1 MKLNRIDLSLFRNGR
16 LKKYFLIM
24 RLTSLLTLFLT
35 LQMSASVWSQTMS
48 VKLKNSTLQEL
59 FVQIEK
65 NSNYRFFYNNDEVD
79 VNQRISI
86 DAEEKTVGKILSAAL
101 EGTSYSFKEMEN
113 KLILI
118 ERNGVPSSVQG
129 LNQQQKS
136 VSGKVT
142 DTSGGSLPGVSVVVK
157 GTTTGII
164 TDMDGKYTLPR
175 VPENAILQFSF
186 VGMRMQELSATGKTT
201 INVELTEESIGIDEV
216 VAVGYATQKKVN
228 MTGSVSSVK
237 FGEVA
242 SSRPITNVSSAL
254 SGLSSGV
261 SVKQSVGK
269 PGSDGATIRV
279 RGIGTLNNSD
289 PLVIID
295 GMEGV
300 LDAVNPQDIESVS
313 ILKDAA
319 SASIYG
325 SRAANGVILIT
336 TKQGDKKRL
345 SVTYNGIFSV
355 AEPTNLLGLVSDYPT
370 YMKLINES
378 ARNIGT
384 AENFATS
391 TIDAWETA
399 NKNPNALNANGVP
412 NYVAYPNTDWNDV
425 IYQKNLVQDHTV
437 SVNGATSNSRF
448 LLSAGYMDNPG
459 LVDFTGMKRYSLRSN
474 VEIDVNKWLTVG
486 TRTYGSMTDTE
497 MGDYSTVL
505 TYMTSTTPGVYPE
518 YNGHYGFAEASE
530 ESATA
535 NNVWAQLHSALGDNK
550 VSRINSTLYSKV
562 KLIKG
567 LSWDLNFNYAKRFDE
582 YNSHTNPQSAERIKF
597 STGAIAIPA
606 TSNSLLT
613 TYYKTY
619 SNYSY
624 TLENLLHYETTLA
637 KKHNIRALLGYNE
650 NYYYET
656 SNNATKQGL
665 IDSSVSVFDAATTML
680 SIGGTA
686 TDRALRSWFGRVNYD
701 YEQRYLFEANLRYD
715 GSSRFDSDN
724 RHGVFPSFSAG
735 WRISEEGFMKD
746 SPLIQNLKLRASWGK
761 LGNNATGSYNSSNQW
776 VDGNYDYQALYSTT
790 SYSFN
795 GTQTTGLYSAKIANS
810 ALQWESTTVSNI
822 GLEGSILNG
831 RLSFEG
837 ELYNKATD
845 GILTT
850 PPIYL
855 TLGLIGA
862 PTLNT
867 AKVSNKGFELTI
879 GWKDNI
885 GKVKYSILGNIGY
898 NKNKVTAYKGKLIEG
913 WNTSDSGTKSY
924 TSNIGDVSSGS
935 NTRIVEDHIIN
946 EYFLMDVYSGNGKY
960 FNTDGTVNIK
970 GGPKDGMIRTSK
982 DMEWLNAMIAAGNQF
997 MPNMTTA
1004 KNKIWYGDYI
1014 YSDINGDGIYGNS
1027 YDKRLTGNSG
1037 MPKFNFG
1044 AQMNFSWKDFD
1055 LSLIWSGQAGVKI
1068 YWLESG
1074 YNNPSALRVGWA
1086 VSKMLANDHYYYNDS
1101 DPTDA
1106 ANNITA
1112 KSPRLKLNE
1121 NDGQNTQASTRWLY
1135 DGSYLRLKNLTL
1147 GYTLPKVIAK
1157 KISTEQVRVYF
1168 SAENLFT
1175 ITSFP
1180 GLDPEMGGNTNYPLI
1195 KQIAFGTNIT
1205 F

>member
-1 MKLNRIDLSLFRNGR
+1 MKLNRIDLPFFRNGR
-16 LKKYFLIM
+16 FKKYFLIM

-65 NSNYRFFYNNDEVD
+65 NSNYRFFYNNDEVNA
-79 VNQRISI
+79 NQRISI
-86 DAEEKTVGKILSAAL
+86 DAEQKTVGKILSAAL
-101 EGTSYSFKEMEN
+101 EGTPYSFKEMEN

-118 ERNGVPSSVQG
+118 EKTGNQNKFSGTES
-129 LNQQQKS
+129 QQQKS

-142 DTSGGSLPGVSVVVK
+142 DSSGGSLPGVSVVVK
-157 GTTTGII
+157 GTTIGII

-237 FGEVA
+237 FDEVA

-336 TKQGDKKRL
+336 TKKGDKKRL

-355 AEPTNLLGLVSDYPT
+355 AEPTNLLDLVSDYPT

-391 TIDAWETA
+391 TIEAWETA

-412 NYVAYPNTDWNDV
+412 NYVAYPNTNWNDV

-505 TYMTSTTPGVYPE
+505 NYMTATTPGVYPE

-535 NNVWAQLHSALGDNK
+535 NNVWAQLHSSLGDNK

-567 LSWDLNFNYAKRFDE
+567 LSWDVNFNYAKRFDE

-597 STGAIAIPA
+597 STGAIATPA
-606 TSNSLLT
+606 TSTSLLT

-637 KKHNIRALLGYNE
+637 QKHNIKALLGYNE
-650 NYYYET
+650 NYYYEN
-656 SNNATKQGL
+656 SYNATKQGL

-686 TDRALRSWFGRVNYD
+686 TDRALRS
-701 YEQRYLFEANLRYD
+701 
-715 GSSRFDSDN
+715 
-724 RHGVFPSFSAG
+724 
-735 WRISEEGFMKD
+735 
-746 SPLIQNLKLRASWGK
+746 
-761 LGNNATGSYNSSNQW
+761 
-776 VDGNYDYQALYSTT
+776 
-790 SYSFN
+790 
-795 GTQTTGLYSAKIANS
+795 
-810 ALQWESTTVSNI
+810 
-822 GLEGSILNG
+822 
-831 RLSFEG
+831 
-837 ELYNKATD
+837 
-845 GILTT
+845 
-850 PPIYL
+850 
-855 TLGLIGA
+855 
-862 PTLNT
+862 
-867 AKVSNKGFELTI
+867 
-879 GWKDNI
+879 
-885 GKVKYSILGNIGY
+885 
-898 NKNKVTAYKGKLIEG
+898 
-913 WNTSDSGTKSY
+913 
-924 TSNIGDVSSGS
+924 
-935 NTRIVEDHIIN
+935 
-946 EYFLMDVYSGNGKY
+946 
-960 FNTDGTVNIK
+960 
-970 GGPKDGMIRTSK
+970 
-982 DMEWLNAMIAAGNQF
+982 
-997 MPNMTTA
+997 
-1004 KNKIWYGDYI
+1004 
-1014 YSDINGDGIYGNS
+1014 
-1027 YDKRLTGNSG
+1027 
-1037 MPKFNFG
+1037 
-1044 AQMNFSWKDFD
+1044 
-1055 LSLIWSGQAGVKI
+1055 
-1068 YWLESG
+1068 
-1074 YNNPSALRVGWA
+1074 
-1086 VSKMLANDHYYYNDS
+1086 
-1101 DPTDA
+1101 
-1106 ANNITA
+1106 
-1112 KSPRLKLNE
+1112 
-1121 NDGQNTQASTRWLY
+1121 
-1135 DGSYLRLKNLTL
+1135 
-1147 GYTLPKVIAK
+1147 
-1157 KISTEQVRVYF
+1157 
-1168 SAENLFT
+1168 
-1175 ITSFP
+1175 
-1180 GLDPEMGGNTNYPLI
+1180 
-1195 KQIAFGTNIT
+1195 
-1205 F
+1205 